1 MKQLLTLISLFFII
15 SVNSQTITY
24 TIKQGDTLYSIAK
37 DNNVSINKIFN
48 ANENL
53 GFSPDQIFAGNKIFL
68 PQKKTNIY
76 DAICHSRIGLIQL
89 NLYKSTKK
97 IIDECI
103 NKLSPYVDKDN
114 FDPKDLSYEEILYL
128 VNKIL
133 YEYDYSIA
141 KKEIDLLLDSAK
153 HGNLT
158 SARSLARLGVDYFFE
173 NIKNLDAQN
182 IVNNDLPFN
191 ERKQSCNNFLFEKP
205 YEKYDLLIS
214 FYLRCSDMLFEN
226 ADNNFIKFDNALIDL
241 ILSSGSQIIKMW
253 DLYAITSISY
263 RKINSSDA
271 KSAYEVTNKFI
282 KLKCPDCNDSIDLFN
297 KYVDAQ
303 DSSEYSQDL
312 NNGLYYLVLNN
323 TSSGYEIKG
332 ITPESIIEDREPIIK
347 RLKKRKNQDK
357 ENRYDYQS
365 TYADYLSDT
374 ALKLMNWQECN
385 LASNYL
391 DLAIQEYQSDGFDNS
406 FGDYFIEPLYLS
418 ICFSNKISLSDS
430 SSKYSDM
437 KDLLKAAKKYLDI
450 SLVAKDE
457 LNINNPIK
465 IALLNIQEIIYEI
478 QKETLR
484 DDESNKMIYLS
495 KEYSDKLINISS
507 TLKETEI
514 YDFSG
519 DIENFELISSLYLA
533 LYTDLDKKG
542 WTEMEALI
550 DPVSLFQMKNK
561 FSINSRLTNLKA
573 ENTNLNLKNQQRK
586 LVENNKKIKNLSD
599 QVEYKELLKIYKEN
613 SNLIEEIFSLNKNLE
628 KLSIG
633 NIDSI
638 KSIQATLNENEYAY
652 LYIPSTFSSRILLI
666 SNKDYKYWNRIA
678 YVLLKPVID
687 EFKDSINPNEDYDFE
702 LAKFLGDSLFP
713 MIDKNENFINKGST
727 IYIYTDNLIGLPPGI
742 LLQSYDDSPN
752 ISEYERILSANWFI
766 KDYNFTTKLNYSS
779 YEENSIDAKPFL
791 GIGNSTSYNWVGL
804 PNLKEVNAEI
814 TNLALTSFATKDNI
828 LLNKQA
834 TKEIFLKKLE
844 DNYERVV
851 ISTHSV
857 PPNWQGLIEEP
868 ALVFNSN
875 VGDYF
880 LTPTEIINKNFKS
893 EMVVL
898 SSCNASIEGF
908 DDLYKSFLIA
918 GSKSVVHSNWNL
930 ESRYAKEFTTSFFKE
945 LWLGNKSKH
954 EVIRDVSLSF
964 INNYSNQAYS
974 HPAYWG
980 NFSIVYSSLN

>member
-1 MKQLLTLISLFFII
+1 
-15 SVNSQTITY
+15 
-24 TIKQGDTLYSIAK
+24 
-37 DNNVSINKIFN
+37 
-48 ANENL
+48 
-53 GFSPDQIFAGNKIFL
+53 
-68 PQKKTNIY
+68 
-76 DAICHSRIGLIQL
+76 
-89 NLYKSTKK
+89 
-97 IIDECI
+97 
-103 NKLSPYVDKDN
+103 
-114 FDPKDLSYEEILYL
+114 
-128 VNKIL
+128 
-133 YEYDYSIA
+133 
-141 KKEIDLLLDSAK
+141 
-153 HGNLT
+153 
-158 SARSLARLGVDYFFE
+158 
-173 NIKNLDAQN
+173 
-182 IVNNDLPFN
+182 
-191 ERKQSCNNFLFEKP
+191 
-205 YEKYDLLIS
+205 
-214 FYLRCSDMLFEN
+214 
-226 ADNNFIKFDNALIDL
+226 
-241 ILSSGSQIIKMW
+241 
-253 DLYAITSISY
+253 
-263 RKINSSDA
+263 
-271 KSAYEVTNKFI
+271 
-282 KLKCPDCNDSIDLFN
+282 
-297 KYVDAQ
+297 
-303 DSSEYSQDL
+303 
-312 NNGLYYLVLNN
+312 
-323 TSSGYEIKG
+323 
-332 ITPESIIEDREPIIK
+332 
-347 RLKKRKNQDK
+347 
-357 ENRYDYQS
+357 
-365 TYADYLSDT
+365 
-374 ALKLMNWQECN
+374 
-385 LASNYL
+385 
-391 DLAIQEYQSDGFDNS
+391 
-406 FGDYFIEPLYLS
+406 
-418 ICFSNKISLSDS
+418 
-430 SSKYSDM
+430 
-437 KDLLKAAKKYLDI
+437 
-450 SLVAKDE
+450 
-457 LNINNPIK
+457 
-465 IALLNIQEIIYEI
+465 
-478 QKETLR
+478 
-484 DDESNKMIYLS
+484 MIYLS

-533 LYTDLDKKG
+533 LYTELDKKG
-542 WTEMEALI
+542 WTKMEALI

-561 FSINSRLTNLKA
+561 FSINSRLTNLKV

-666 SNKDYKYWNRIA
+666 SNKDYKYWDRIA

-713 MIDKNENFINKGST
+713 MIDKNENFIKKGST

-779 YEENSIDAKPFL
+779 YEENSIDTKPFL

-834 TKEIFLKKLE
+834 TKEIFEKLE

-918 GSKSVVHSNWNL
+918 GSRSVVHSNWNL

-945 LWLGNKSKH
+945 LWLDNKSKH

-964 INNYSNQAYS
+964 INNYSNQTYS

-980 NFSIVYSSLN
+980 NYSIVYSSIN